1 MSKYNL
7 TLPKMGESVEEAT
20 IVNWL
25 KNVGD
30 NIKMDDF
37 IVEVA
42 TDKVDSEVPSD
53 VEGVLIEKC
62 FEINDV
68 VKVGETLCVIEVK
81 KGVSK
86 KNIETIPNIELLEIE
101 DKPSEIEV
109 IEEAKQE
116 SKHSFLSPL
125 VRSIIEKEKITDKQL
140 DKIKGSGKGGRLTKK
155 DLLQFLGKTQEQ
167 QPSEEFVKSFYEK
180 TKQSFSESDT
190 TRELSRFEKMTS
202 EHMIQSKNESVH
214 AQMFIEADITN
225 LSDWR
230 ENQKEKFLQREKFKL
245 TITYP
250 LVKIVSQVL
259 REFPSLNAVLSD
271 NNLILKKDI
280 NIGIATAL
288 GNGNLIVPVI
298 KNADQLSLLGICK
311 SANDLIINARNNEL
325 KPDDVS
331 DGTFT
336 ITNIGI
342 FDSLTGT
349 AIINQP
355 QLGIIAFG
363 AIRKLPRVIETN
375 KGDFIGIRKVI
386 MISLSFDHRI
396 INGAMGGLFL
406 KRIKELIQNWD
417 NSVEILSLI
426 HISEPTRPR

>member
-81 KGVSK
+81 EGVSK
-86 KNIETIPNIELLEIE
+86 KIIETIPNIELLEIE
-101 DKPSEIEV
+101 EKPSEIEV

-125 VRSIIEKEKITDKQL
+125 VRSIIEKEEITDQQL

-155 DLLQFLGKTQEQ
+155 DLLQFLGKTEEQ
-167 QPSEEFVKSFYEK
+167 KPSEEFEKSFYEK
-180 TKQSFSESDT
+180 AKQSFSESDT

-417 NSVEILSLI
+417 NSVEI
-426 HISEPTRPR
+426 

>member
-81 KGVSK
+81 EGVSK

-101 DKPSEIEV
+101 EKPSEIEV

-125 VRSIIEKEKITDKQL
+125 VRSIIEKEEITDQQL

-155 DLLQFLGKTQEQ
+155 DLLQFLGKTEDQ
-167 QPSEEFVKSFYEK
+167 QPSEEFEKSFYEK

-271 NNLILKKDI
+271 NNLMLKKDI

-288 GNGNLIVPVI
+288 GDGNLIVPVI

-311 SANDLIINARNNEL
+311 SANDLIINARNNDL

-406 KRIKELIQNWD
+406 KRVKELIQNWD
-417 NSVEILSLI
+417 NSVEI
-426 HISEPTRPR
+426 

>member
-1 MSKYNL
+1 
-7 TLPKMGESVEEAT
+7 MGESVEEAT

-81 KGVSK
+81 EGVSK

-101 DKPSEIEV
+101 EKPSETEV
-109 IEEAKQE
+109 IQETKQE

-125 VRSIIEKEKITDKQL
+125 VRSIIEKEEITDQQL

-167 QPSEEFVKSFYEK
+167 QPSEEFEKSFYEK

-417 NSVEILSLI
+417 NSVEI
-426 HISEPTRPR
+426 

>member
-81 KGVSK
+81 EGVSK
-86 KNIETIPNIELLEIE
+86 KIIETIPSIELLEIE
-101 DKPSEIEV
+101 EKTSETEV
-109 IEEAKQE
+109 IEEVKQE

-125 VRSIIEKEKITDKQL
+125 VKSIIEKEEITDQQL

-155 DLLQFLGKTQEQ
+155 DLLQFLGKTEEQ
-167 QPSEEFVKSFYEK
+167 KPSEELEKSFFEK
-180 TKQSFSESDT
+180 AKQSFSESDT

-311 SANDLIINARNNEL
+311 SANDLIINARNNDL

-406 KRIKELIQNWD
+406 KRVKELIQNWD
-417 NSVEILSLI
+417 NSVEI
-426 HISEPTRPR
+426 

>member
-30 NIKMDDF
+30 DIKMDDF

-81 KGVSK
+81 EGVSK

-101 DKPSEIEV
+101 EKPSEIEL

-125 VRSIIEKEKITDKQL
+125 VRSIIEKEEITDQQL

-155 DLLQFLGKTQEQ
+155 DLLKFLGKTEDQ
-167 QPSEEFVKSFYEK
+167 QLSEEFEKSFYEK

-396 INGAMGGLFL
+396 INGATGGLFL

-417 NSVEILSLI
+417 NSVEI
-426 HISEPTRPR
+426 

>member
-1 MSKYNL
+1 
-7 TLPKMGESVEEAT
+7 MGESVEEAT

-68 VKVGETLCVIEVK
+68 VKVGETLCVIEVNE
-81 KGVSK
+81 GLSK
-86 KNIETIPNIELLEIE
+86 KIIETIPNIELLEIE
-101 DKPSEIEV
+101 EKPSETEV

-125 VRSIIEKEKITDKQL
+125 VRSIIEKEEITDQQL

-155 DLLQFLGKTQEQ
+155 DLLQFLGKTEEQE
-167 QPSEEFVKSFYEK
+167 PSLEFEKSFYEK
-180 TKQSFSESDT
+180 AKQSFSESDT

-311 SANDLIINARNNEL
+311 SANDLIVNARNNEL

-406 KRIKELIQNWD
+406 KRVKELIQNWD
-417 NSVEILSLI
+417 NSVEI
-426 HISEPTRPR
+426 

>member
-101 DKPSEIEV
+101 EKPSEIEV

-125 VRSIIEKEKITDKQL
+125 VRSIIEKEKITDQQL

-155 DLLQFLGKTQEQ
+155 DLLQFLGKTEDQ
-167 QPSEEFVKSFYEK
+167 QPSEEFEKSFYEK

-417 NSVEILSLI
+417 NSVEI
-426 HISEPTRPR
+426 

>member
-7 TLPKMGESVEEAT
+7 TLPKMGESVDEAT

-68 VKVGETLCVIEVK
+68 VKVGETLCVIEVNE
-81 KGVSK
+81 GVSK
-86 KNIETIPNIELLEIE
+86 KIIETIPNIELLEIE
-101 DKPSEIEV
+101 ENPSETEV

-125 VRSIIEKEKITDKQL
+125 VRSIIEKEEITDQQL

-155 DLLQFLGKTQEQ
+155 DLLQFLGK
-167 QPSEEFVKSFYEK
+167 SEEQEPTLVFEKSFYEK
-180 TKQSFSESDT
+180 AKQSFSESDT

-271 NNLILKKDI
+271 NNLMIKKDI

-325 KPDDVS
+325 KPDDIS

-406 KRIKELIQNWD
+406 KRVKELIQNWD
-417 NSVEILSLI
+417 NSVEI
-426 HISEPTRPR
+426 

>member
-30 NIKMDDF
+30 DIKMDDF

-81 KGVSK
+81 EGVSK
-86 KNIETIPNIELLEIE
+86 KIIETIPNIELLEIE
-101 DKPSEIEV
+101 EKPSDTKV

-125 VRSIIEKEKITDKQL
+125 VRSIIEKEEITDQQL

-155 DLLQFLGKTQEQ
+155 DLLKFLGKTEDQ
-167 QPSEEFVKSFYEK
+167 QPSEDFEKSFYEK

-311 SANDLIINARNNEL
+311 SANDLIRNARNNEL
-325 KPDDVS
+325 KPDDVY

-417 NSVEILSLI
+417 NSVEI
-426 HISEPTRPR
+426 

>member
-81 KGVSK
+81 EGVSK
-86 KNIETIPNIELLEIE
+86 KIIETIPNIELLEIE
-101 DKPSEIEV
+101 EKPSDTEV

-125 VRSIIEKEKITDKQL
+125 VRSIIEKEEITDQQL

-155 DLLQFLGKTQEQ
+155 DLLQFLGKTEEQ
-167 QPSEEFVKSFYEK
+167 QPSEEFEKSFYEK

-417 NSVEILSLI
+417 NSVEI
-426 HISEPTRPR
+426 

>member
-81 KGVSK
+81 EGVSK
-86 KNIETIPNIELLEIE
+86 KIIETIPNIELLEIE
-101 DKPSEIEV
+101 EKPSEIEV

-125 VRSIIEKEKITDKQL
+125 VRSIIEKEKITDQQL

-155 DLLQFLGKTQEQ
+155 DLLQFLGKTEDQ
-167 QPSEEFVKSFYEK
+167 QPSEEFEKSFYEK

-417 NSVEILSLI
+417 NSVEI
-426 HISEPTRPR
+426 

>member
-81 KGVSK
+81 EGVSK

-101 DKPSEIEV
+101 EKPSETEV
-109 IEEAKQE
+109 TQEAKQE

-125 VRSIIEKEKITDKQL
+125 VRSIIEKEKITDQQL

-155 DLLQFLGKTQEQ
+155 DLLQFLGKTEEQ
-167 QPSEEFVKSFYEK
+167 QPSEEFEKSFYEK
-180 TKQSFSESDT
+180 AKQSFSESDT

-417 NSVEILSLI
+417 NSVEI
-426 HISEPTRPR
+426 

>member
-81 KGVSK
+81 EGISK

-101 DKPSEIEV
+101 EKPSEIEV

-125 VRSIIEKEKITDKQL
+125 VRSIIEKEKITDQQL

-155 DLLQFLGKTQEQ
+155 DLLQFLGKTEDQ
-167 QPSEEFVKSFYEK
+167 QPSEEFEKSFYEK

-298 KNADQLSLLGICK
+298 KNANQLSLLGICK

-417 NSVEILSLI
+417 NSVEI
-426 HISEPTRPR
+426 

>member
-81 KGVSK
+81 EGVSK

-101 DKPSEIEV
+101 EKPSEIEV

-125 VRSIIEKEKITDKQL
+125 VRSIIEKEEITDQQL

-155 DLLQFLGKTQEQ
+155 DLLQFLGKTEDQ
-167 QPSEEFVKSFYEK
+167 QPSEEFEKSFYEK
-180 TKQSFSESDT
+180 TKQSLSESDT

-417 NSVEILSLI
+417 NSVEI
-426 HISEPTRPR
+426 

>member
-81 KGVSK
+81 EGVSK
-86 KNIETIPNIELLEIE
+86 KIIETIPNIELLEIE
-101 DKPSEIEV
+101 EKPSDTEV

-125 VRSIIEKEKITDKQL
+125 VRSIIEKEEITDQQL

-155 DLLQFLGKTQEQ
+155 DLLKFLGKTEDQ
-167 QPSEEFVKSFYEK
+167 QPSEDFEKSFYEK

-298 KNADQLSLLGICK
+298 KNADQLSLLGIWK
-311 SANDLIINARNNEL
+311 SANDLIITARINEL

-396 INGAMGGLFL
+396 INGATGGLFL

-417 NSVEILSLI
+417 NSVEI
-426 HISEPTRPR
+426 

>member
-53 VEGVLIEKC
+53 VEGLLIEKC

-81 KGVSK
+81 EGVSK
-86 KNIETIPNIELLEIE
+86 KIIETIPSIELLEIE
-101 DKPSEIEV
+101 EKTSETEV
-109 IEEAKQE
+109 IEEVKQE

-125 VRSIIEKEKITDKQL
+125 VKSIIEKEEITDQQL

-155 DLLQFLGKTQEQ
+155 DLLQFLGKTEEQ
-167 QPSEEFVKSFYEK
+167 KPSEELEKSFFEK
-180 TKQSFSESDT
+180 AKQSFSESDT

-271 NNLILKKDI
+271 NNLMLKKDI

-311 SANDLIINARNNEL
+311 SANDLIINARNNDL

-406 KRIKELIQNWD
+406 KRVKELIQNWD
-417 NSVEILSLI
+417 NSVEI
-426 HISEPTRPR
+426 

>member
-53 VEGVLIEKC
+53 AEGVLIEKC

-68 VKVGETLCVIEVK
+68 VKVGETLCVIEIK
-81 KGVSK
+81 EGASEK
-86 KNIETIPNIELLEIE
+86 ITETIPSMELLEIE
-101 DKPSEIEV
+101 QKPTESEV
-109 IEEAKQE
+109 IEEVKQE

-125 VRSIIEKEKITDKQL
+125 VRSIIEKEEITDQQL
-140 DKIKGSGKGGRLTKK
+140 DKIEGSGKGGRLTKK
-155 DLLQFLGKTQEQ
+155 DLLQFLGKTEEQE
-167 QPSEEFVKSFYEK
+167 PSLEFEKSFYEK
-180 TKQSFSESDT
+180 SKQSFSESDT

-417 NSVEILSLI
+417 NSVEI
-426 HISEPTRPR
+426 

>member
-68 VKVGETLCVIEVK
+68 VKVGETLCVIEVNE
-81 KGVSK
+81 GVSK
-86 KNIETIPNIELLEIE
+86 KIIETIPNIELLEIE
-101 DKPSEIEV
+101 ENPSETEV

-125 VRSIIEKEKITDKQL
+125 VRSIIEKEEITDQQL

-155 DLLQFLGKTQEQ
+155 DLLQFLGK
-167 QPSEEFVKSFYEK
+167 SEEQEPTLEFEKSFYEK
-180 TKQSFSESDT
+180 AKQSFSESDT

-325 KPDDVS
+325 KPDDIS

-406 KRIKELIQNWD
+406 KRVKELIQNWD
-417 NSVEILSLI
+417 NSVEI
-426 HISEPTRPR
+426 

>member
-81 KGVSK
+81 EGVSK
-86 KNIETIPNIELLEIE
+86 KIIETIPNIELLEIE
-101 DKPSEIEV
+101 EKPSETEV

-125 VRSIIEKEKITDKQL
+125 VRSIIEKEEITDQQL

-155 DLLQFLGKTQEQ
+155 DLLQFLGKTEEQ
-167 QPSEEFVKSFYEK
+167 QPSEEFEKSFYEK
-180 TKQSFSESDT
+180 AKQSFSESDT

-271 NNLILKKDI
+271 NNLMLKKDI

-311 SANDLIINARNNEL
+311 SANDLIINARNNDL

-406 KRIKELIQNWD
+406 KRVKELIQNWD
-417 NSVEILSLI
+417 NSVEI
-426 HISEPTRPR
+426 

>member
-81 KGVSK
+81 EGVSK

-101 DKPSEIEV
+101 EKPSETEV
-109 IEEAKQE
+109 IQETKQE

-125 VRSIIEKEKITDKQL
+125 VRSIIEKEEITDQQL

-167 QPSEEFVKSFYEK
+167 QPSEEFEKSFYEK

-406 KRIKELIQNWD
+406 KRVKELIQNWD
-417 NSVEILSLI
+417 NSVEI
-426 HISEPTRPR
+426 

>member
-101 DKPSEIEV
+101 EKPSEIEV

-125 VRSIIEKEKITDKQL
+125 VRSIIEKEEITDKQL

-155 DLLQFLGKTQEQ
+155 DLLQFLGKTEEQ
-167 QPSEEFVKSFYEK
+167 QPSEEFEKSFYEK

-417 NSVEILSLI
+417 NSVEI
-426 HISEPTRPR
+426 

>member
-30 NIKMDDF
+30 DIKMDDF

-81 KGVSK
+81 EGVSK
-86 KNIETIPNIELLEIE
+86 KIIETIPSIELLEIE
-101 DKPSEIEV
+101 EKTSETEV
-109 IEEAKQE
+109 IEEVKQE

-125 VRSIIEKEKITDKQL
+125 VRSIIEKEEITDQQL

-155 DLLQFLGKTQEQ
+155 DLLQFLGKTEDQ
-167 QPSEEFVKSFYEK
+167 QPSEEFEKSFYEK

-271 NNLILKKDI
+271 NNLMLKKDI

-311 SANDLIINARNNEL
+311 SANDLIINARNNDL

-417 NSVEILSLI
+417 NSVEI
-426 HISEPTRPR
+426 

>member
-1 MSKYNL
+1 
-7 TLPKMGESVEEAT
+7 MGESVEEAT

-37 IVEVA
+37 VVEVA

-81 KGVSK
+81 EGVSK

-101 DKPSEIEV
+101 EKPSEIEV

-125 VRSIIEKEKITDKQL
+125 VRSIIEKEKITDQQL

-155 DLLQFLGKTQEQ
+155 DLLQFLGKTEDQ
-167 QPSEEFVKSFYEK
+167 QPSEEFEKSFYEK

-202 EHMIQSKNESVH
+202 VHMIQSKNESVH

-406 KRIKELIQNWD
+406 KRVKELIQNWD
-417 NSVEILSLI
+417 NSVEI
-426 HISEPTRPR
+426 

>member
-81 KGVSK
+81 EGVSK
-86 KNIETIPNIELLEIE
+86 KIIETIPNIELLEIE
-101 DKPSEIEV
+101 EKPSETEV
-109 IEEAKQE
+109 IQEAKQE

-125 VRSIIEKEKITDKQL
+125 VRSIIEKEKITDQQL

-155 DLLQFLGKTQEQ
+155 DLLQFLGKTEDQ
-167 QPSEEFVKSFYEK
+167 QPSEEFEKSFYEK

-298 KNADQLSLLGICK
+298 KKADQLSLLGICK

-417 NSVEILSLI
+417 NSVEI
-426 HISEPTRPR
+426 

>member
-81 KGVSK
+81 EGVSK
-86 KNIETIPNIELLEIE
+86 KIIETIPNIELLEIE
-101 DKPSEIEV
+101 EKPSETEV

-125 VRSIIEKEKITDKQL
+125 VRSIIEKEEITDQQL

-155 DLLQFLGKTQEQ
+155 DLLQFLGKTEEQ
-167 QPSEEFVKSFYEK
+167 QPSEEFEKSFYEK
-180 TKQSFSESDT
+180 AKQSFSESDT

-271 NNLILKKDI
+271 NNLMLKKDI

-417 NSVEILSLI
+417 NSVEI
-426 HISEPTRPR
+426 